1 MLLYIIFSGWLVS
14 PAHAAE
20 AKLRTDRASLREQ
33 CTWYFQDKGV
43 SAREALPL
51 MKIAIDEVG
60 PIGRWRDMNEALGLM
75 ALAV

>member
-1 MLLYIIFSGWLVS
+1 VPLALD
-14 PAHAAE
+14 AE
-20 AKLRTDRASLREQ
+20 EKLRTDRASLREQ

-60 PIGRWRDMNEALGLM
+60 PID
-75 ALAV
+75 